1 MLYIVLVLVVAA
13 LALLVTALIT
23 ASSLWA
29 WVSIG
34 LSVLAGLI
42 LLVDWLRRRNRPEA
56 AEAEPAVVK
65 AEKSEAFD
73 AEQTALLPST
83 GVLGDPAE
91 VPEPEIEP
99 EPEAAAEASKPVDA
113 AQPVEADAD
122 AARTQQ
128 PEADTST
135 TPDATEAAATSGTAA
150 AGAAAAGAS
159 LAAETAGTTDEP
171 AAATT
176 DKTPPVRETPPAE
189 EETSPEDLAV
199 VKELE
204 DEVVVV
210 DEYPRYHLVDCAWLS
225 GRDPIPIGVGEAR
238 QLGFTP
244 CARCGPDAVLAA
256 AHR

>member
-1 MLYIVLVLVVAA
+1 MLYIVLVLVLAA

-42 LLVDWLRRRNRPEA
+42 LLVDWLRRRNRPEP
-56 AEAEPAVVK
+56 AEVGAPAEGGEKV
-65 AEKSEAFD
+65 AEVENFD
-73 AEQTALLPST
+73 AEQTALLPSR
-83 GVLGDPAE
+83 GELGNPAD

-99 EPEAAAEASKPVDA
+99 ASETESETVPAPKPAEAVADSEAADGAAAGEAATATSATAETATAATAATAGTATAAAAEKA
-113 AQPVEADAD
+113 
-122 AARTQQ
+122 
-128 PEADTST
+128 
-135 TPDATEAAATSGTAA
+135 
-150 AGAAAAGAS
+150 
-159 LAAETAGTTDEP
+159 
-171 AAATT
+171 
-176 DKTPPVRETPPAE
+176 PPVRETPPAE
-189 EETSPEDLAV
+189 EDTSAEDLAV

-210 DEYPRYHLVDCAWLS
+210 DEYPRYHLVDCPWLS
-225 GRDPIPIGVGEAR
+225 GRDTIPIGVGEAR